1 MRIGLFS
8 DAYLP
13 EISGVTTA
21 VYWLQEELEQLGH
34 EAFIYAP
41 AYKRFRNKEERV
53 FRFRAR
59 RFIFHKAS
67 RVALPYSR
75 KAARS
80 FKRLDIVHSHTPF
93 SLGLVAVGA
102 ATLYRI
108 PHVHTYHTHLMESRR
123 YLPHSLRPPERE
135 TEKIIAAFCNSCTVT
150 TVPSLPFQEKLIEY
164 GVRRPIHILPSG
176 VNLSLF
182 RKEPI
187 WDPRQGLAIPAESTI
202 FLYAGRLA
210 MEKNLPF
217 LMRAFA
223 RIHEEDREAILVVA
237 GDGPKRKELEEQ
249 VEQSGLST
257 AVRFAGFLD
266 HPRLIDLYKAADLFL
281 FSSKAETQGLVLL
294 EAMAGGTPAVA
305 IGELGVLDIVRDG
318 INGLFAPEE
327 EKRFARITLELM
339 TDRARYARLKEGAL
353 ETAED
358 LSIHRSTLRLLEIFN
373 ECLASSRKAN

>member
-21 VYWLQEELEQLGH
+21 VHWLKEELERLGH
-34 EAFIYAP
+34 EAYIYAP
-41 AYKRFRNKEERV
+41 AYKGFRDKEEHL

-102 ATLYRI
+102 ATLSRI
-108 PHVHTYHTHLMESRR
+108 PHVHTYHTHLLESRH
-123 YLPHSLRPPERE
+123 YLPLSSLLPERE
-135 TEKIIAAFCNSCTVT
+135 TEKIIAAFCNRCAVVT
-150 TVPSLPFQEKLIEY
+150 APSLPFKEKLVEY
-164 GVRRPIHILPSG
+164 GVHRPIHILPSG

-182 RKEPI
+182 RKEQA
-187 WDPRQGLAIPAESTI
+187 WEPRQKLAIPAGATL

-217 LMRAFA
+217 LVRAFA
-223 RIHEEDREAILVVA
+223 RLHEEDREAVLVIA
-237 GDGPKRKELEEQ
+237 GDGPKRKELEDQ
-249 VEQSGLST
+249 VEKSGLSK
-257 AVRFAGFLD
+257 AVRFAGFLA
-266 HPRLIDLYKAADLFL
+266 HPQLIDLYRAADLFL

-294 EAMAGGTPAVA
+294 EAMAGGTPVVA
-305 IGELGVLDIVRDG
+305 IGELGVLDIVCDG

-327 EKRFARITLELM
+327 EKRFARIALDLM
-339 TDRARYARLKEGAL
+339 NDSARYAQLKEGAL
-353 ETAED
+353 KTAKE
-358 LSIHRSTLRLLEIFN
+358 LSAHSSTLRLLEIFN
-373 ECLASSRKAN
+373 QCLAVARKGD